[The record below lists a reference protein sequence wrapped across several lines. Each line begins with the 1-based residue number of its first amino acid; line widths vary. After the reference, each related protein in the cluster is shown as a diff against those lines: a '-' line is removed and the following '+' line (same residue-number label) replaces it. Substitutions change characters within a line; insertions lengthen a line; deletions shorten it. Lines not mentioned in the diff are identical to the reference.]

1 MDNEQKTPEEK
12 KEGQDTFIK
21 RLRTY
26 KYDISEALKQQKQSF
41 TGMVI
46 AEKKRQ
52 EKSGVVQPEQTR
64 KIFTPKNIFIGLG
77 ILLVVLAIG
86 VSAFMLLRAKAPEQ
100 VISPS
105 LDIQS
110 PVFLENHKTIS
121 IERFNENE
129 IRGKVEVLKREENMP
144 IDSILGITF
153 TKTIETLEGEQTALL
168 STSELFSML
177 GHETPRQ
184 LIRTFN
190 DPFLFGFHAFRKT
203 EPFLI
208 LTNRFYDGAFLG
220 MLQWEPF
227 MLSDLSPMF
236 LLERTDFSRTQLFE
250 DVVIQNNDVRIL
262 KNTNNETKLL
272 YSFVDRNTIVITT
285 NTDAFKEIVTRLKTP
300 QKMLR

>member
-1 MDNEQKTPEEK
+1 MDNKQSTPKEK
-12 KEGQDTFIK
+12 KKQDTFIK

-52 EKSGVVQPEQTR
+52 EKSGEESTEQTR
-64 KIFTPKNIFIGLG
+64 KIFTPKTISIGLG
-77 ILLVVLAIG
+77 ILLVALAIG
-86 VSAFMLLRAKAPEQ
+86 ISASMLLRAKTSEQ
-100 VISPS
+100 ATLPPLI
-105 LDIQS
+105 LQS
-110 PVFLENHKTIS
+110 PISLENHKTIPV
-121 IERFNENE
+121 ERFNENE
-129 IRGKVEVLKREENMP
+129 IRGKIETLKQEENIP

-153 TKTIETLEGEQTALL
+153 TKTIETLDGEQTALL
-168 STSELFSML
+168 GISELFSIL
-177 GHETPRQ
+177 GHGTPQQ
-184 LIRTFN
+184 LIRTF
-190 DPFLFGFHAFRKT
+190 DEPFLFGFHAFRKT

-220 MLQWEPF
+220 MLKWEPF
-227 MLSDLSPMF
+227 ILSDLSPMF

-250 DVVIQNNDVRIL
+250 DVVIRNNDVRIL
-262 KNTNNETKLL
+262 KNVDNKAMLL

-285 NTDAFKEIVTRLKTP
+285 NIDAFEEIVTRLKTP